1 MRASLLDELLDDF
14 MAPTPANAANS
25 ANRQQPRGPLA
36 DQVPCEDLRILA
48 NGEPAT
54 PSTAQDSQTFAAV
67 RRPAST
73 RESEERRG
81 FSQDSQDSQ
90 GLPDPKPS
98 CPDLSAVAWTDEDIA
113 RFLAR
118 RARLLRWGWCEAEAE
133 KLADRLARRD
143 REQDERVS
151 CTDCRHYRP
160 GRCGNHRQAGL
171 TTPDLGRD
179 LAVLLQ
185 RCPGFDTRETMT

>member
-1 MRASLLDELLDDF
+1 MGKWIERLQSKTAHPLAGGTDETPKTPLVGVLSV
-14 MAPTPANAANS
+14 MAVTPQGGCANS
-25 ANRQQPRGPLA
+25 SP
-36 DQVPCEDLRILA
+36 
-48 NGEPAT
+48 T
-54 PSTAQDSQTFAAV
+54 DS
-67 RRPAST
+67 
-73 RESEERRG
+73 G
-81 FSQDSQDSQ
+81 
-90 GLPDPKPS
+90 
-98 CPDLSAVAWTDEDIA
+98 PDLSAVAWTDEDIA

-151 CTDCRHYRP
+151 CTDCRRYRP
-160 GRCGNHRQAGL
+160 RRCGNHRQAGL